1 MTRMTPLE
9 QEERLRRALRA
20 AADSIEPA
28 ADGLER
34 IRERLAKPRPL
45 AVAWLMAGWADVAQP
60 AMLRIEPVWA
70 KLADLLGG
78 WLRPVGRLRVTMA
91 DLMYPAL
98 DRMRPV
104 LNLLRPRTPQ
114 HGAASSSQA
123 PRYPWLRLAAAIG
136 VIVVVA
142 FVGGFVL
149 TGLPHTII
157 SQVQQITSSGGNGSG
172 SGGHAPTVAGTGT
185 PTGTSGSGQHKNG
198 ASPSPSPSCSPS
210 PAKKS
215 GSGASPAPSDTPAQ
229 PSPTATPTPNPTTA
243 SPTPSPSPS
252 TTSGSISPSPTSGQ
266 VSVSVTAL
274 VVLNDA
280 VTGRPKQASRPSPTP
295 TSSCG
300 AKAS

>member
-34 IRERLAKPRPL
+34 IRERLARPRPL
-45 AVAWLMAGWADVAQP
+45 AVAWLMAGWSDVAQP

-70 KLADLLGG
+70 KLGD
-78 WLRPVGRLRVTMA
+78 WLRPVGRLRVA
-91 DLMYPAL
+91 VAELLYPVA
-98 DRMRPV
+98 DRMRSM
-104 LNLLRPRTPQ
+104 LHRLRPTAPQ
-114 HGAASSSQA
+114 HSTSSSSQA

-157 SQVQQITSSGGNGSG
+157 SQVQQITSSGGSGSG

-185 PTGTSGSGQHKNG
+185 PTGTSGSGQHKH

-210 PAKKS
+210 PSAKKGNS
-215 GSGASPAPSDTPAQ
+215 SPSPAPANTPVQ
-229 PSPTATPTPNPTTA
+229 PSPSTSPSPNPTSATP
-243 SPTPSPSPS
+243 SPTPSPSN
-252 TTSGSISPSPTSGQ
+252 TSGGISPSPTSGQ
-266 VSVSVTAL
+266 ISVTAL
-274 VVLNDA
+274 IVINDV
-280 VTGRPKQASRPSPTP
+280 VTGHPKQASRPSPTP
-295 TSSCG
+295 TSTSSCG
-300 AKAS
+300 AAAS

>member
-45 AVAWLMAGWADVAQP
+45 AVAWLMAGWSDVAQP

-70 KLADLLGG
+70 KLADLLGE

-91 DLMYPAL
+91 DLMYPMA

-104 LNLLRPRTPQ
+104 LHLLRPRTPQ
-114 HGAASSSQA
+114 HSASSSSQA

-172 SGGHAPTVAGTGT
+172 NGGHAPTVAGTGT
-185 PTGTSGSGQHKNG
+185 PTGTSGSGQHSG

-215 GSGASPAPSDTPAQ
+215 GSSASPAPTNSPN
-229 PSPTATPTPNPTTA
+229 PSPSVTPTPNPTTA
-243 SPTPSPSPS
+243 SPSPSPSPS
-252 TTSGSISPSPTSGQ
+252 STSGSISPSPTSGQ

-280 VTGRPKQASRPSPTP
+280 VTGHPKQASRPSPTP

-300 AKAS
+300 AAAS

>member
-1 MTRMTPLE
+1 MTRGTHLE
-9 QEERLRRALRA
+9 QEEMLRRALRA

-34 IRERLAKPRPL
+34 IRERLARPRPL
-45 AVAWLMAGWADVAQP
+45 AVAWLMAGWADVTQP

-70 KLADLLGG
+70 KLAELLGE
-78 WLRPVGRLRVTMA
+78 WLRPVARLRGATTE
-91 DLMYPAL
+91 LLYPVA
-98 DRMRPV
+98 DRMRP
-104 LNLLRPRTPQ
+104 LLHRLRPTTPQ
-114 HGAASSSQA
+114 HSAASSSQA

-172 SGGHAPTVAGTGT
+172 SGGRAPTVAGTGT

-215 GSGASPAPSDTPAQ
+215 GSGASPAPTNTPNQ
-229 PSPTATPTPNPTTA
+229 PSPTATPTPNPTT
-243 SPTPSPSPS
+243 PSPSPS
-252 TTSGSISPSPTSGQ
+252 PSPSSTSGSISPSPTSGQ
-266 VSVSVTAL
+266 VSVTAL

-280 VTGRPKQASRPSPTP
+280 VTGHPKQASRPSPTP

-300 AKAS
+300 ATAS